1 MPEIARVTAAMLTD
15 PAFAALDVHPFTGSF
30 GRRYYPAVFGDK
42 RRDESFAVTEQGKP
56 LLLVPCALG
65 EGALDHYGLPARFF
79 PRAGLAQAELAET
92 VEAALDHIGALAAGS
107 NRVTL
112 RDDAGADAPS
122 ALGETC
128 RKRGYAFVPHVDGY
142 ADLTGGEAGLRKTLR
157 KSFKSLLNWG
167 KRSMALDTIDRQHPS
182 RDVFRRYQEFHFA
195 VAGRTTRPQASWDA
209 MFDWIAAGHGELIL
223 ASLEGALV
231 AGTMVVDGTS
241 TAFYASGVYDR
252 ERFDKPLA
260 HWPLWLAML
269 HAGERGMKTFDLGDL
284 PLEGAASAKEV
295 NIGYFKR
302 GFVTGTKNWTAWTWN
317 KEPGTRVPA

>member
-79 PRAGLAQAELAET
+79 PRAGLAQAAPAGA

-157 KSFKSLLNWG
+157 KRFKSFLNWG
-167 KRSMALDTIDRQHPS
+167 KDNLNLEIFT
-182 RDVFRRYQEFHFA
+182 RDNADNTLFQRYQEFHFA
-195 VAGRTTRPQASWDA
+195 VAGRTTRPQVSWDIMA
-209 MFDWIAAGHGELIL
+209 DWIAAGHGELIL
-223 ASLEGALV
+223 GSLEGKLV
-231 AGTMVVDGTS
+231 AGIMVVDGVS
-241 TAFYASGVYDR
+241 AAYYASGVNDR
-252 ERFDKPLA
+252 SRFDKPLA
-260 HWPLWLAML
+260 HWPMWLSML
-269 HAGERGMKTFDLGDL
+269 HARERGMGLFDFGDL

-302 GFVTGTKNWTAWTWN
+302 GFVTDTKNWTAWTWN
-317 KEPGTRVPA
+317 KQPGTRVPA